1 MQGVGV
7 QQPVYTRGE
16 QEWSVV
22 QSEAETR
29 LVTYNHAPVTQ
40 LRRRVCLITLPMD
53 SSTGLRIH

>member
-29 LVTYNHAPVTQ
+29 LVTYNHAPRHTTVTTR
-40 LRRRVCLITLPMD
+40 LLN
-53 SSTGLRIH
+53 